1 LRTNSSG
8 SMRWA
13 IYRPANNPGDTYEN
27 KFFSGSWS
35 GWVLVVDP
43 AIFTRL
49 AALEYDTSPRAFTPS
64 GPGFTGEG
72 RIVLQRV
79 GDEVTCRFEAVGLVS
94 GISDFSYLTDAG
106 FIPQGF
112 RPGYSDRPVGP
123 MSNPNANP
131 VFFIGI
137 AQGSRFRYQTSIP
150 ASSGARIVTGQM
162 KWKADTGARP
172 TAPYP
177 GTAA

>member
-1 LRTNSSG
+1 MANFPSVTAGGAFESTAVQN
-8 SMRWA
+8 A
-13 IYRPANNPGDTYEN
+13 IKTLAEQAVNG
-27 KFFSGSWS
+27 
-35 GWVLVVDP
+35 
-43 AIFTRL
+43 RL
-49 AALEYDTSPRAFTPS
+49 AALEYDTGPRAFTPA

-79 GDEVTCRFEAVGLVS
+79 GDEITCKWEAVGLTS

-112 RPGYSDRPVGP
+112 RPGYTDRPTAP

-131 VFFIGI
+131 IFFIGV
-137 AQGSRFRYQTSIP
+137 AQGSRFRYQTSLP
-150 ASSGARIVTGQM
+150 SSSGARTVTGQM